1 MGVFLL
7 AFMTDDGYMV
17 LDEGHVVTAEQ
28 TMELVN
34 ILNVW
39 LEHNEDCIKP
49 IDRTYLS
56 SINDM
61 VEFIQLT
68 DVVDA

>member
-7 AFMTDDGYMV
+7 TFMTDDGYMV
-17 LDEGHVVTAEQ
+17 LEEGHVDTAEH
-28 TMELVN
+28 TMELVKV
-34 ILNVW
+34 LNTW
-39 LEHNEDCIKP
+39 LEHNKDCIKP

>member
-7 AFMTDDGYMV
+7 TFMTDDGFMV
-17 LDEGHVVTAEQ
+17 LDEGHVATCEH
-28 TMELVN
+28 TMDLVN
-34 ILNVW
+34 VLNTW
-39 LEHNEDCIKP
+39 LEHNKDCIKP
-49 IDRTYLS
+49 IDSTYLS
-56 SINDM
+56 SINDI